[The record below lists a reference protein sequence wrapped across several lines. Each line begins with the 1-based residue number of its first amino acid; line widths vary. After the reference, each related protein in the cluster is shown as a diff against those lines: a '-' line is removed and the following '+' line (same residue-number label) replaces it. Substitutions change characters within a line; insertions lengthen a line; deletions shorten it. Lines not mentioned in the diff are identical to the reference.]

1 MNFNVN
7 EPKQVIKDNLD
18 ARWKNK
24 TIYNHYENPIDFMN
38 DVIENKNE
46 KLGKSCAYINEGIEK
61 FKKIDSKN
69 LEYDKKYLD
78 VATKVKEK
86 LIARG
91 FTTRMLYA
99 DVEFTSK
106 NTGVLSKQR
115 VMLGKRDCYFKNAAM
130 TDGKL
135 FHDIYINLSYSY
147 EIPNS
152 TIEKNSYALYALVK
166 ELSRLI
172 PIRVFVINHVGH
184 NTKSEI
190 TNEQVGGSCY
200 SYVLKRFGTPINPKE
215 FLFFTY
221 DSKRTF
227 GWASY
232 DIVTGANSKNA
243 DVGSPTNTVSIASFN
258 LDKEIDTIWEKF
270 QSKSL
275 HKLR

>member
-46 KLGKSCAYINEGIEK
+46 KLGQSCAYINEGIEK

-135 FHDIYINLSYSY
+135 FHDIYINLSYSDA
-147 EIPNS
+147 IANS
-152 TIEKNSYALYALVK
+152 TIEENSYALYALVK

-190 TNEQVGGSCY
+190 TNEQVDGSCY

-232 DIVTGANSKNA
+232 DIVAGANYQNA

>member
-7 EPKQVIKDNLD
+7 TPKQVIKDNLD
-18 ARWKNK
+18 TRWKER

-46 KLGKSCAYINEGIEK
+46 KLGQSCAYINEGIEK
-61 FKKIDSKN
+61 FKNIDSKN

-135 FHDIYINLSYSY
+135 FHDIYINLSYSAS
-147 EIPNS
+147 IPNS

-190 TNEQVGGSCY
+190 TNEQVDGSCY

-232 DIVTGANSKNA
+232 DIVTGANSQNA

>member
-46 KLGKSCAYINEGIEK
+46 KLGQSCAYINEGIEK

-190 TNEQVGGSCY
+190 TNEQVDGSCY

-232 DIVTGANSKNA
+232 DIVTGANSQNA

>member
-7 EPKQVIKDNLD
+7 TPKQVIKDNLD
-18 ARWKNK
+18 ARWKEG

-46 KLGKSCAYINEGIEK
+46 KLGQSCAYINEGIEK

-99 DVEFTSK
+99 DVEFTSQ

-135 FHDIYINLSYSY
+135 FHDIYINLSYSAS
-147 EIPNS
+147 IANS

-190 TNEQVGGSCY
+190 TNEQVDGSCY

-232 DIVTGANSKNA
+232 DIVTGANSQNA

>member
-18 ARWKNK
+18 ARWKK
-24 TIYNHYENPIDFMN
+24 RTIYNHYENPIDFMN

-46 KLGKSCAYINEGIEK
+46 KLGQSCAYINEGIEK

-135 FHDIYINLSYSY
+135 FHDIYINLSYSAS
-147 EIPNS
+147 IANS

-190 TNEQVGGSCY
+190 TNEQVDGSCY

-232 DIVTGANSKNA
+232 DIVTGANYQNA